1 MYAAFAYDVFV
12 RLLMMAFYGSVMI
25 VVVAMARVL
34 LKGAPRWICCM
45 MWAFVAFRL
54 LCPLDLPF
62 GFSVYNIAEHTA
74 AGSFIET
81 ISGSYSYAP
90 ANIINESSEKDSI
103 GPADENDSNIKDV
116 QNIEDTRK
124 TAETANGAANADTA
138 DTPHKAGNPA
148 SSAYYLEIS
157 DKQQNNENVIY
168 KNIKYFI
175 AIWLAGMLTM
185 FGYMAVVSRRLRR
198 TLTASVAADDAY
210 INEVTDDAG
219 ASLRARRAR
228 GRLAVFIF
236 DDIIINILLQV

>member
-1 MYAAFAYDVFV
+1 MYADIAYQAFV

-103 GPADENDSNIKDV
+103 GPADENDSNIKAV

-138 DTPHKAGNPA
+138 VPVDNANA
-148 SSAYYLEIS
+148 SAKIASFFLNIRFLLMCS
-157 DKQQNNENVIY
+157 GFCIKQKE
-168 KNIKYFI
+168 
-175 AIWLAGMLTM
+175 AP
-185 FGYMAVVSRRLRR
+185 
-198 TLTASVAADDAY
+198 
-210 INEVTDDAG
+210 
-219 ASLRARRAR
+219 
-228 GRLAVFIF
+228 
-236 DDIIINILLQV
+236 